1 MKNRILAFVLALAL
15 MVGIVPAY
23 AAGATFSDVGPT
35 HWAYQ
40 DVEAAVADGV
50 LNGVGGGRFNPG
62 GKLTIAEWSCILA
75 RGFYAEEV
83 EAKTKT
89 SWYNREMETLTNHA
103 VFAGMFDEIRDVSA
117 YAPRSLM
124 AAMVRNVLSDK
135 GVKVSTDELEPFKAV
150 IADLDAIP
158 ANYQDAVATC
168 WALGIINGVGGGRF
182 DGTGTMQRDA
192 AAAVYNRTKK
202 ALQNGGETVAPV
214 PDPVPTPSTEPEPT
228 PSTPV
233 TPPTTGSVVGTMST
247 EKVTI
252 NKDSIKT
259 HAPITDYWSSQPA
272 EIRAIADKD
281 YFNAACQTIK
291 DVELMTTQGEL
302 LPTGVNPYYNYAV
315 VATNSDQTAR
325 NVTLAM
331 GNLSAK
337 GCTFLAGGNSGYMF
351 RYARPLRETTV
362 SAPRFAAAIASITPG
377 MTDREKA
384 EICVKAVCD
393 QIDYDVDGTA
403 SWDNG
408 GDKGFCETYMR
419 MLSQI
424 LSAANIPN
432 ICVTGTVT
440 GGSHAWNIAYLRDPN
455 SNTGAGSWYIMD
467 GTCFEA
473 GYDAVLTY
481 AQHESIFNY
490 SHSLNDRDFIKVARA
505 LVELFY

>member
-1 MKNRILAFVLALAL
+1 MKNRILALALVVAL
-15 MVGIVPAY
+15 VVGIVPAY
-23 AAGATFSDVGPT
+23 AAGATFSDVSPT

-75 RGFYAEEV
+75 RGFYAQELANSSV
-83 EAKTKT
+83 GYIT
-89 SWYNREMETLTNHA
+89 WFNREAAVLQGHGVYSGIGTNNDISFHESASRNQMA
-103 VFAGMFDEIRDVSA
+103 VTIANLLKDRGVSVSA
-117 YAPRSLM
+117 ADIATAK
-124 AAMVRNVLSDK
+124 AAI
-135 GVKVSTDELEPFKAV
+135 TDM
-150 IADLDAIP
+150 DTIP
-158 ANYQDAVATC
+158 AEYRDAVATC

-182 DGTGTMQRDA
+182 DGGGTMQRDA

-202 ALQNGGETVAPV
+202 ALQNGGQAVAP
-214 PDPVPTPSTEPEPT
+214 DPMPSTEPEPT

-233 TPPTTGSVVGTMST
+233 TPPVTGSVVGTIST

-252 NKDSIKT
+252 NKDSVKT
-259 HAPITDYWSSQPA
+259 HAPVVDYWSSQPA
-272 EIRAIADKD
+272 EIQAIADKD

-291 DVELMTTQGEL
+291 DAELMTTQGEL

-315 VATNSDQTAR
+315 VATSESQGAK

-337 GCTFLAGGNSGYMF
+337 GCTFLAGGNTGYVY

-362 SAPRFAAAIASITPG
+362 SAPRFAAAIASLTPG

-440 GGSHAWNIAYLRDPN
+440 GGSHAWNMVYLKDPN

-505 LVELFY
+505 LVELFF